1 LKVGFKKS
9 FVKDLKR
16 LEHAPVR
23 QQVKDI
29 IERVERAQSLGDISN
44 IKKLRGGEHYYR
56 IRLGD
61 YRFGIVFE
69 EDTVIF
75 VRFLHRKDLYRYFP

>member
-1 LKVGFKKS
+1 LKVEFKKS

-16 LEHAPVR
+16 LEHAPVKN
-23 QQVKDI
+23 QIKEV
-29 IERVERAQSLGDISN
+29 IEIAEQAQSLRDITN
-44 IKKLRGGEHYYR
+44 IKKLRGGDRYYR

-61 YRFGIVFE
+61 YRIGLIL
-69 EDTVIF
+69 EDDTLIF